1 MSFSKLGLSAP
12 IVKAVSDLGYTKP
25 TPIQKE
31 SIPAVLSGKNILGTS
46 QTGTGKTASFVLP
59 MLEKLTS
66 HNNQDQAQRGKRIR
80 ALILTPT
87 RELAVQ
93 IEESVAQY
101 SKYLDLNS
109 MALYGGVD
117 AEPQKERLIE
127 GIDILVAT
135 PGRLLDLV
143 HQRAVYFDE
152 IEMLVLDEADRML
165 DMGFIDDI
173 SKIIERLPADR
184 QNLLFSATINEDVR
198 KLADSFSGDGLTGV
212 GFENKEFYDDLED
225 IVISPSSTTAETIS
239 QWLVAIDKDTKSAL
253 LSHLIVEEKW
263 DQALIFIEKKHGAA
277 KLVSQLE
284 KRGIKADCIH
294 GDRSQAMR
302 EKTLAAFK
310 SGELKYL
317 VATGI
322 AARGIDI
329 GSLTRVVNYDLP
341 FKPEEYIHRVG
352 RTGRAGTAGQ
362 AISFVA
368 AGDFKNLCAIESRL
382 GHLIVRK
389 EIEGFVVR
397 KEVPV
402 SILNY
407 VPKHLRAGHA
417 GSDTNSPYYGK
428 GANKSSTKKKMEGAG
443 KAEKGRKADAKKAE
457 HSKGRKTNA
466 WDRK

>member
-1 MSFSKLGLSAP
+1 MSFSKLGLSTP
-12 IVKAVSDLGYTKP
+12 IVKAVADLGYTKP

-31 SIPAVLSGKNILGTS
+31 AIPAVLSGKNILGTS

-59 MLEKLTS
+59 MLEMLSKNKT
-66 HNNQDQAQRGKRIR
+66 QRGKRIR

-101 SKYLDLNS
+101 SKYLDLSS

-117 AEPQKERLIE
+117 VEPQKERLIE
-127 GIDILVAT
+127 GVEILVAT

-152 IEMLVLDEADRML
+152 VEMLVLDEADRML

-173 SKIIERLPADR
+173 TKIIERLPFDR

-198 KLADSFSGDGLTGV
+198 KLADSFSGDGFSGV

-225 IVISPSSTTAETIS
+225 IVISPSSTTADTIS

-253 LSHLIVEEKW
+253 LSHLILEEKW

-352 RTGRAGTAGQ
+352 RTGRAGAAGE

-389 EIEGFVVR
+389 EVEGFVVR

-407 VPKHLRAGHA
+407 IPKHLRAGHV
-417 GSDTNSPYYGK
+417 GHDNSNPYYGK
-428 GANKSSTKKKMEGAG
+428 GTTTKKTEGAG
-443 KAEKGRKADAKKAE
+443 KAAKGRKADAKKEESRQAGK
-457 HSKGRKTNA
+457 SKKTNA

>member
-1 MSFSKLGLSAP
+1 MSFSKLGLSTP
-12 IVKAVSDLGYTKP
+12 IVKAVADLGYTKP

-31 SIPAVLSGKNILGTS
+31 AIPAVLSGKNILGTS

-59 MLEKLTS
+59 MLEMLSKNKT
-66 HNNQDQAQRGKRIR
+66 QRGKRIR

-101 SKYLDLNS
+101 SKYLDLSS

-117 AEPQKERLIE
+117 VEPQKERLIE
-127 GIDILVAT
+127 GIEILVAT

-152 IEMLVLDEADRML
+152 VEMLVLDEADRML

-173 SKIIERLPADR
+173 TKIIERLPFDR

-198 KLADSFSGDGLTGV
+198 KLADSFSGDGFSGV

-225 IVISPSSTTAETIS
+225 IVISPSSTTADTIS

-352 RTGRAGTAGQ
+352 RTGRAGAAGE

-382 GHLIVRK
+382 GHLIGRK

-407 VPKHLRAGHA
+407 IPKHLRAGHT
-417 GSDTNSPYYGK
+417 GHDNSNPYYGK
-428 GANKSSTKKKMEGAG
+428 GTTTKKTEGAG
-443 KAEKGRKADAKKAE
+443 KAAKGRKADAKKEESRQAGK
-457 HSKGRKTNA
+457 SKKTNA